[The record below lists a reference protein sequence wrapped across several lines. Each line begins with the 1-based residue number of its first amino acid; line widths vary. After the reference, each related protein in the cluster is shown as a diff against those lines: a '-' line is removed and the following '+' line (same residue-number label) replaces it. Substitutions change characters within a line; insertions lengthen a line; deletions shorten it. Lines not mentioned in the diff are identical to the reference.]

1 MNPARMR
8 CRLADRCSH
17 STPLRASTQPLRN
30 TTAGGGNSTELT
42 R

>member
-1 MNPARMR
+1 MNPVRMR
-8 CRLADRCSH
+8 WVLAQRCPKR
-17 STPLRASTQPLRN
+17 TPLRTRTTALRN